1 MKKTLSVLAAGTAMA
16 IAAPAIAQDG
26 ESTFTGPRVEA
37 IVGYEQTKAGSSV
50 DDDVNSDNDESI
62 EGLMYGVGIGYD
74 FDLGG
79 AVVGIEGE
87 LTDSDAKT
95 KFEDGDFEGFGFGS
109 VKTNRDLYLGARV
122 GAKIGPNV
130 LLYAKG
136 GYSNA
141 KLDVLANNG
150 TTELSQDI
158 DLDGWRV
165 GAGVEY
171 ALNENAFV
179 KLEYR
184 YTKYEEA
191 EIDFDGALADSDR
204 FDIDT
209 DRHQVAASVGWRF

>member
-1 MKKTLSVLAAGTAMA
+1 MKKTLSVLAAGTAIA
-16 IAAPAIAQDG
+16 IATPALAQDEG
-26 ESTFTGPRVEA
+26 STFTGPRVEA
-37 IVGYEQTKAGSSV
+37 IVGYDQIKAGSSV
-50 DDDVNSDNDESI
+50 DDDVNADNDESI
-62 EGLMYGVGIGYD
+62 DGLMYGVGIGYD

-95 KFEDGDFEGFGFGS
+95 TFEDGDFEGFGFGS

-122 GAKIGPNV
+122 GAKVGPNM

-141 KLDVLANNG
+141 KLDVLANDG
-150 TTELSQDI
+150 TTELTQDI

-171 ALNENAFV
+171 ALNQNAFV

-184 YTKYEEA
+184 YTKYGEA
-191 EIDFDGALADSDR
+191 EIDFDGELPDTER

-209 DRHQVAASVGWRF
+209 DRHQIAASVGWRF